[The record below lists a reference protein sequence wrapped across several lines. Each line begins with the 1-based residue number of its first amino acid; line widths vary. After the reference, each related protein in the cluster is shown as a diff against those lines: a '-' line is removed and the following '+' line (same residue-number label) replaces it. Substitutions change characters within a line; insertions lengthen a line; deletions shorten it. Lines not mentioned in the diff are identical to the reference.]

1 MASDGKRHF
10 GMAAVAA
17 VIAAV
22 MIVAVPRLVASA
34 DHAFSA
40 LTGSWTG
47 GGIVKTTNGGSER
60 FRCRS
65 VYEPIAGAKLNLR
78 LNCAS
83 DSYHFDL
90 SANVSYEGGPIGGT
104 WSEASRNVSGN
115 ITGRSNASGN
125 QMQASVQGMGLSA
138 NLSVSTRGARQTVM
152 MTAPGTDVSEASIAM
167 SRR

>member
-1 MASDGKRHF
+1 
-10 GMAAVAA
+10 MAAVAA

-47 GGIVKTTNGGSER
+47 GGTVKTTNGSSER
-60 FRCRS
+60 VRCRS
-65 VYEPIAGAKLNLR
+65 VYAPFAGAKLNLR
-78 LNCAS
+78 LSCAS
-83 DSYHFDL
+83 DSYNFDL
-90 SANVSYEGGPIGGT
+90 SANLSYEGGPIAGT

-125 QMQASVQGMGLSA
+125 QIQATVQGVGFNA
-138 NLSVSTRGARQTVM
+138 NLSVSTGGARQTILL
-152 MTAPGTDVSEASIAM
+152 TAPGTDMSEATITM
-167 SRR
+167 NRR

>member
-1 MASDGKRHF
+1 MNA

-17 VIAAV
+17 AIVV
-22 MIVAVPRLVASA
+22 IVAVPGPVASA

-90 SANVSYEGGPIGGT
+90 SANVSYEGGPIAGT
-104 WSEASRNVSGN
+104 WNEASRNISGN
-115 ITGRSNASGN
+115 IAGRSNANGS
-125 QMQASVQGMGLSA
+125 QIQATIQGMGLSA